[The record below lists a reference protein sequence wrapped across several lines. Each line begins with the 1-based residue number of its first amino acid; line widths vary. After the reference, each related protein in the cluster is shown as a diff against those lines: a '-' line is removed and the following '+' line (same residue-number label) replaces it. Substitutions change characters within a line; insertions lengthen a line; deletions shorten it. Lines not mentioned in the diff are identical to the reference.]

1 MKKHIFALGMAAA
14 MCFNLVGCSNGNNT
28 ESTTA
33 ANAET
38 TASVSETSSG
48 NQGDT
53 KNVKITFAWWG
64 NQTRND
70 RTQEVLNMYSAAN
83 PGVVFD
89 SQPSQFSDYF
99 TKLSTAAAGG
109 TLPDLIQMN
118 TTYMG
123 QYESNG
129 LLADLTPYV
138 ENGILD
144 VSTIDE
150 SVLAAGSMDGKLYAI
165 CSGLNVPALIYNKT
179 LTDELGI
186 EVDDSLTMDRFIE
199 ISREIYEKTG
209 IKTDLAYGNP
219 SGMME
224 FIMRGEAAGGVFDGD
239 ALAATSSEA
248 FEPYF
253 KIYEMGKTEGWMI
266 DAATYAELILNS
278 VEQCPLV
285 YYSSPAAQSWCACY
299 WSNQL
304 QALQKAAPEG
314 TELAYATWPSNN
326 LTKSN
331 YLHPSMYFCVSANS
345 KNLEESVKVLN
356 YLINDL
362 DCNKVLL
369 AERGIPAPSAVST
382 GIEDALSEESR
393 KEIAFINDV
402 IIPNS
407 SEITPPDP
415 EEGTEIYALANE
427 LIEKV
432 LYGELTAKEASA
444 QFFDGATAIFNR

>member
-48 NQGDT
+48 NQSDT

-150 SVLAAGSMDGKLYAI
+150 SVLAAGSMDGKLYA
-165 CSGLNVPALIYNKT
+165 
-179 LTDELGI
+179 
-186 EVDDSLTMDRFIE
+186 
-199 ISREIYEKTG
+199 
-209 IKTDLAYGNP
+209 
-219 SGMME
+219 
-224 FIMRGEAAGGVFDGD
+224 
-239 ALAATSSEA
+239 
-248 FEPYF
+248 
-253 KIYEMGKTEGWMI
+253 
-266 DAATYAELILNS
+266 
-278 VEQCPLV
+278 LV
-285 YYSSPAAQSWCACY
+285 
-299 WSNQL
+299 
-304 QALQKAAPEG
+304 
-314 TELAYATWPSNN
+314 
-326 LTKSN
+326 
-331 YLHPSMYFCVSANS
+331 SMCQ
-345 KNLEESVKVLN
+345 
-356 YLINDL
+356 
-362 DCNKVLL
+362 
-369 AERGIPAPSAVST
+369 P
-382 GIEDALSEESR
+382 
-393 KEIAFINDV
+393 
-402 IIPNS
+402 
-407 SEITPPDP
+407 
-415 EEGTEIYALANE
+415 
-427 LIEKV
+427 
-432 LYGELTAKEASA
+432 
-444 QFFDGATAIFNR
+444 